1 MCFVLRLIPKP
12 FPSGKQSCTRSFLRS
27 FPQDIC
33 CHHAVAQVG
42 SKEEKALLRV
52 GAATVVSTTVVAG
65 PSSDPGGLVRVL
77 LPIRISAVSCLHGH
91 GRG

>member
-52 GAATVVSTTVVAG
+52 GAATVVSTTIGFKA
-65 PSSDPGGLVRVL
+65 SSLGFRA
-77 LPIRISAVSCLHGH
+77 SAPCLGTIDHGFRATWHVSKS
-91 GRG
+91 